1 MMKKDFIILNNGVQ
15 IPSLAYGTYKAV
27 HGNNSENI
35 QMAIQSGYRCFDTAS
50 FYDTESSLADAI
62 RQSGIPRKEFF
73 IISKLW
79 KTEMGYEKTK
89 AAFACTLENLHTDY
103 LDLYLIHWPLPL
115 PDFADWKQLD
125 KDTWR
130 AMEELCQAGKI
141 RAIGL
146 SNFLPHHIEN
156 ILDSCQIAPCVNQ
169 LEFHPGYT
177 QEAAR
182 IYCKQHDILVQA
194 WSPLGRARVLDDPL
208 IIRLA
213 DAYHVSAAQICLRY
227 ALQKGVM
234 PIAKSSS
241 KERMKKNQDLFS
253 FELSQEDVYRLD
265 TLPPIGWSG
274 EHPDRKRVS
283 FQ

>member
-1 MMKKDFIILNNGVQ
+1 MAILNNFIILNNGIK

-27 HGNNSENI
+27 NGNSSENI
-35 QMAIQSGYRCFDTAS
+35 QTAIQNGYRCFDTAS
-50 FYDTESSLADAI
+50 FYDTESSLAEAI
-62 RQSGIPRKEFF
+62 TQSGISRKEFF

-79 KTEMGYEKTK
+79 KTEMGYEEAK
-89 AAFACTLENLHTDY
+89 AAFARTLENLHTDY

-115 PDFADWKQLD
+115 PDYAEWKQLD

-141 RAIGL
+141 RAIGF

-156 ILDSCQIAPCVNQ
+156 ILESCQIAPCVNQ

-182 IYCKQHDILVQA
+182 LYCKQHNILVQA
-194 WSPLGRARVLDDPL
+194 WSPLGRTRVLDDPL
-208 IIRLA
+208 IVKLA
-213 DAYHVSAAQICLRY
+213 ETYHVSAAQICLRY

-241 KERMKKNQDLFS
+241 KERMQKNQDLFS
-253 FELSQEDVYRLD
+253 FDLSREDVYRLD

-283 FQ
+283 I

>member
-1 MMKKDFIILNNGVQ
+1 MAILNNFIILNNGIK

-27 HGNNSENI
+27 NGNSSENI
-35 QMAIQSGYRCFDTAS
+35 QMAIQNGYRCFDTAS
-50 FYDTESSLADAI
+50 FYDTESSLAEAI
-62 RQSGIPRKEFF
+62 TQSGIPRKEFF

-79 KTEMGYEKTK
+79 KTEMGYEEAK
-89 AAFACTLENLHTDY
+89 AAFARTLENLHTDY

-115 PDFADWKQLD
+115 PDYAEWKQLD

-141 RAIGL
+141 RAIGF

-156 ILDSCQIAPCVNQ
+156 ILESCQIAPCVNQ

-182 IYCKQHDILVQA
+182 LYCKQHNILVQA
-194 WSPLGRARVLDDPL
+194 WSPLGRTRVLDDPL
-208 IIRLA
+208 IVKLA
-213 DAYHVSAAQICLRY
+213 ETYHVSAAQICLRY

-241 KERMKKNQDLFS
+241 KERMQKNQDLFS
-253 FELSQEDVYRLD
+253 FDLSREDVYRLD

-283 FQ
+283 I